1 MIDKVTVRIK
11 RSIVDC
17 FLLMKQTYILYQV
30 KDRQWKGNLEWKNG
44 EKC

>member
-17 FLLMKQTYILYQV
+17 FLLMKQTHILYQG